1 MRVFSRRGMIAAI
14 VGLAVV
20 AAGSVWAV
28 RRAQLAYHI
37 DQAEHWAAED
47 EPAERLADIERLA
60 GAHPDSAALQYWL
73 AVAYRRTG
81 KLHLVEAPLK
91 RALDLGWSRRDITRQ
106 RYLTVFLG
114 GDFRESEP
122 YLQEL
127 VTAGVSDDVAEEVY
141 EVLAKGYLAGMRL
154 LEAKQCLER
163 WIEWRPDTPRAR
175 LWLAEIYRVMYDD
188 IGEEAQYRA
197 IVKTNPK
204 HFDGHM
210 RLATFLVLMT
220 RIEEAEQEY
229 LRACE
234 LRPDSAPA
242 LIGLAECQQRLAR
255 VAEARSTLERAMALP
270 MDDSQRGFALTTL
283 GQILLRERKTA
294 EAVKVLREATEIF
307 PNDHGTWYALGQ
319 ALAQVGDKDAA
330 TRSLDHSKE
339 VARNN
344 SEIQQLY
351 LDVIEKPTD
360 AETRF
365 KLASA
370 LKKYGQAKNAAGF
383 YRSVLEIAPHH
394 APSHAA
400 LADYYAAVGRDDL
413 AETHRKEGS
422 GDGGQGSGEDSGDG
436 DQGSGDDAKPLQAES
451 EPKTPEDGLP
461 GRP

>member
-1 MRVFSRRGMIAAI
+1 MRIFTRRGAIAVV
-14 VGLAVV
+14 VGLAIV

-37 DQAEHWAAED
+37 DQVERWAAED
-47 EPAERLADIERLA
+47 EPAGRLDDIERLA
-60 GAHPDSAALQYWL
+60 DTYPNSAALQYWL

-91 RALDLGWSRRDITRQ
+91 RARDLGWSRRDITRQ

-127 VTAGVSDDVAEEVY
+127 VTSGVSDDVAEEVY

-154 LEAKQCLER
+154 HEAKQCLER

-175 LWLAEIYRVMYDD
+175 LWLAEIFRVMYDD

-197 IVKTNPK
+197 IVKANPH
-204 HFDGHM
+204 HFDGRM

-220 RIEEAEQEY
+220 RIDEAEQEY
-229 LRACE
+229 MKACE

-255 VAEARSTLERAMALP
+255 VEEAHRTLERAMALP

-294 EAVKVLREATEIF
+294 EAVKVLREATETF

-319 ALAQVGDKDAA
+319 ALAQAGDKDAA
-330 TRSLDHSKE
+330 TRSLDRSKE

-344 SEIQQLY
+344 AEIQQLY

-360 AETRF
+360 AEARF

-383 YRSVLEIAPHH
+383 YRSVLEIVPHH
-394 APSHAA
+394 GPAHAA

-413 AETHRKEGS
+413 AESHRREESEEGS
-422 GDGGQGSGEDSGDG
+422 GKDSGVGGQGSGQNAPDT
-436 DQGSGDDAKPLQAES
+436 ES
-451 EPKTPEDGLP
+451 ASEDGLP